1 MEEKWVEAF
10 QETIIHMK
18 AGQVKSE
25 AEMHALREMIIE
37 IARQTLGADAEKLEA
52 TLAERTRY
60 WHDRY
65 LAAMEDKNPLHA
77 ALLDNRDEEDM
88 P

>member
-18 AGQVKSE
+18 AEHVKNE
-25 AEMHALREMIIE
+25 AELHAMREMIFE
-37 IARQTLGADAEKLEA
+37 IARQSLGADAEALEEKLK
-52 TLAERTRY
+52 ERSRY

-77 ALLDNRDEEDM
+77 ALLDNREEDDM

>member
-10 QETIIHMK
+10 QETIIHLK
-18 AGQVKSE
+18 AEHVKSE
-25 AEMHALREMIIE
+25 AGMHALREMIIE
-37 IARQTLGADAEKLEA
+37 IGRQALGVDAEALEA
-52 TLAERTRY
+52 TLNERTRY